1 MKISIIVQR
10 YGLTINGGAELHA
23 RFLAER
29 LSENHDVTVLT
40 TQSTSYDEWAND
52 ITQTEEIINGV
63 RVLRFS
69 SKKKNYKLFRKYRRL
84 LSKTTKYQKVFK
96 AIGVFKTLDKMG
108 QFNPSEEDFNNWLI
122 HQGPYCE
129 GLVNHLSKLKNKE
142 DVFIFFSYLY
152 YPTSVGL
159 PQVSAKSIL
168 IPTAHDE
175 MPFYFNGYKD
185 LFEKAKFIMCNSA
198 SEKSLVERSYPF
210 VKNNENDIAGV
221 GIENVEINSNDTPK
235 AYEYLI
241 YIGRVDGAKNVD
253 ELIVWFTKY
262 NKSLNNK
269 MKLVL
274 VGKNVSDLKG
284 NEHVIFTG
292 FISEKE
298 KYNWLDN
305 AKALVIPSLYESL
318 SMVTLEAMAQGIP
331 VIANAKCEVLENHIQ
346 QSKTGYSYTDYTSFI
361 NVINKTVSLSK
372 DEREQMGKKS
382 KLYVATNY
390 SWLAILNKFER
401 AFGIISKA
409 RVKDVNYE

>member
-29 LSENHDVTVLT
+29 LSENHAVTVLT
-40 TQSTSYDEWAND
+40 TQSTNYDEWVND
-52 ITQTEEIINGV
+52 IAETEETINGV

-69 SKKKNYKLFRKYRRL
+69 SKKKNHKQFRKYRRL
-84 LSKTTKYQKVFK
+84 LSKSAKYQKLFK
-96 AIGVFKTLDKMG
+96 AIGIFKTFDKMG
-108 QFNPSEEDFNNWLI
+108 QFEPSNEDFNNWLI

-129 GLVNHLSKLKNKE
+129 GLVNHLSNLKNEE

-152 YPTSVGL
+152 YPTCVGL
-159 PQVSAKSIL
+159 PQVAAKSIL

-175 MPFYFNGYKD
+175 MPFYFNVYKD
-185 LFEKAKFIMCNSA
+185 LFEKAKFIMYNSA
-198 SEKSLVERSYPF
+198 SEKSLVERTYPF
-210 VKNNENDIAGV
+210 VKNSENDIAGV
-221 GIENVEINSNDTPK
+221 GIETVVINSNETKK

-253 ELIVWFTKY
+253 ELIIWFTKY
-262 NKSLNNK
+262 NKSLDNK
-269 MKLVL
+269 IKLVL

-284 NEHVIFTG
+284 DEHIIFTG
-292 FISEKE
+292 FISEEE
-298 KYNWLDN
+298 KYNWLEN

-346 QSKTGYSYTDYTSFI
+346 QSKTGYSYTDYSSFI
-361 NVINKTVSLSK
+361 NVINKAVSLSIN
-372 DEREQMGKKS
+372 EREHMSEKS
-382 KLYVATNY
+382 KQYVATNY
-390 SWLAILNKFER
+390 SWMAILNKFER
-401 AFGIISKA
+401 AFEIISKS
-409 RVKDVNYE
+409 